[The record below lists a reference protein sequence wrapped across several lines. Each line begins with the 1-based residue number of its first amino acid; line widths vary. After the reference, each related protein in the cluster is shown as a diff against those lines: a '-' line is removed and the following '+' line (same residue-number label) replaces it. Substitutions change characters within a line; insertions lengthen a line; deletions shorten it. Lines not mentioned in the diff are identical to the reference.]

1 MVQGRHH
8 LTLRSSVHAYIAGE
22 HDDSEIPLWTSAS
35 IGAVRCWTGRPVPG
49 RRWMRAVAMTF
60 LVRWCMP
67 PRSHPGKGA
76 TNYAIGPAGAR
87 VVSLAFG
94 LTLGF
99 LLGLIVVP
107 LRSVRLRWASRP
119 VHWWLG

>member
-1 MVQGRHH
+1 MDQCFHRRRALLDWEAGAGPALDARGRDDI
-8 LTLRSSVHAYIAGE
+8 LGEVVHAAE
-22 HDDSEIPLWTSAS
+22 EI
-35 IGAVRCWTGRPVPG
+35 IR
-49 RRWMRAVAMTF
+49 
-60 LVRWCMP
+60 
-67 PRSHPGKGA
+67 GKGA